1 MCLFFSKYVPYS
13 HVFQICQTFSPKVT
27 NSTVVFHHSAQV
39 RHTSHLFSA
48 FPPIAQTTRTN
59 TLQNEHSS
67 LSINI
72 QVSLGSSL
80 YLVRRL
86 PRRQTA
92 RRFRRWRT
100 TRGIRRRRRHRRDAS
115 IAGEDWDGAIIL
127 PEIPCGGGGGG
138 GCVPP
143 FHGCAVFLWLR
154 TTRRFRWRRTMQH
167 LDFVHYCP
175 YPIVGG
181 DDWEGAIILP
191 EIACGSSCGG
201 GFVVVVVVDVIPL

>member
-1 MCLFFSKYVPYS
+1 
-13 HVFQICQTFSPKVT
+13 
-27 NSTVVFHHSAQV
+27 V

-48 FPPIAQTTRTN
+48 FPPLAQTTRTN
-59 TLQNEHSS
+59 TLLNEHSS

-115 IAGEDWDGAIIL
+115 IAGEDWDGAIIP
-127 PEIPCGGGGGG
+127 PEITCGGGGGG
-138 GCVPP
+138 
-143 FHGCAVFLWLR
+143 
-154 TTRRFRWRRTMQH
+154 
-167 LDFVHYCP
+167 
-175 YPIVGG
+175 
-181 DDWEGAIILP
+181 
-191 EIACGSSCGG
+191 SGG
-201 GFVVVVVVDVIPL
+201 GGTLFSPLADHARYSPSSSSSSRREHRGGGLGRGNNPP